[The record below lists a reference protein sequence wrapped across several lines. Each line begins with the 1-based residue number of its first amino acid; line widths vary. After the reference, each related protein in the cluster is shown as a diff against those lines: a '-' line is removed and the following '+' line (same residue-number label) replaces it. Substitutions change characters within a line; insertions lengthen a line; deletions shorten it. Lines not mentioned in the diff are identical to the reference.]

1 MSESETQSAKQTNEA
16 SPPPE
21 ASGVSHANAKK
32 VLHFPEDLLQ
42 DEGGTRECIRFA
54 IRKRD
59 DLDDIPKAIY
69 LYMTPGFSLAD
80 GASYQ
85 GDAFNTF
92 GKSAVD
98 AINAADQG
106 SNLDSILDGVLGGIK
121 NTGQQLI
128 GSNEALADTGALAAS
143 LASSKLGVAGKAA
156 LLKQGRAI
164 NPFQNVM
171 FAGTILRT
179 FSFSYKLIAESKEEA
194 KMIRE
199 IENTFRKFLYPEEA
213 ASGFLLK
220 YPPYFQIQ
228 FLRKTGVENGE
239 GGITESVEENPNLP
253 FLHLTYLQ
261 SMTAT
266 YNSSTNAFYEEGRPV
281 ELDLSLTFQEAT
293 NLTRRHLYK
302 ESDTA
307 EYTFEREALTSLKAT
322 KDLDGNGKEGE

>member
-1 MSESETQSAKQTNEA
+1 MSEAETQAAKKTNEA

-21 ASGVSHANAKK
+21 PSGVSHANAKK
-32 VLHFPEDLLQ
+32 VLHFPSDLLQ
-42 DEGGTRECIRFA
+42 DEGGARECVRFA

-85 GDAFNTF
+85 GEAFNTF
-92 GKSAVD
+92 GKSAID

-106 SNLDSILDGVLGGIK
+106 TNLDNILSGVIGGLR

-128 GSNEALADTGALAAS
+128 DAPADTGALAAS

-179 FSFSYKLIAESKEEA
+179 FSFSYKLIGESKDEVT
-194 KMIRE
+194 MIRE

-228 FLRKTGVENGE
+228 FLRKTAVENGE
-239 GGITESVEENPNLP
+239 GGITETVEENPNLP

-266 YNSSTNAFYEEGRPV
+266 YNSSTNAFYEEGQPV

-293 NLTRRHLYK
+293 NLTRKHLYK

-307 EYTFEREALTSLKAT
+307 DYTFEREAITSLKAT
-322 KDLDGNGKEGE
+322 KDVDGDGKEGE